1 MKNFQQNKKKVSTKY
16 SFRIISS
23 FLLLPLLFLVSC
35 SSQIASSPS
44 DIPAGSVSIKTPKV
58 ESWSL
63 ENGLQVIYYQK
74 KDVPVVSGTLYVPR
88 GALSDDSGIVGLS
101 GVMVKQMREGGIPG
115 MSPDEFDAF
124 LDSKAAGIEAS
135 QDDEVTSISFY
146 SLSEDFDDLIKTF
159 SDVIQKPE
167 FDAGRLSLWKK
178 LAKEEIRR
186 RKDSPDTMAALSFKR
201 LIYGEGSPWYK
212 PLTSKDVD
220 LIKESKMKEMH
231 GRLFNPRGAY
241 LILSGDLE
249 TEIIKSEVVKYFS
262 RWENNKNKPLERFHL
277 TKDNYQPPKGIFVL
291 ESNFEQA
298 SVITGHRSVPRDEVD
313 LYSQSLFNRVLGSSG
328 FGSLLFKEVR
338 ERRGL
343 AYSVYG
349 GFSSNMTE
357 GIFRVVLG
365 TKADSSLK
373 ALSTT
378 FDVLKGV
385 HNEPLPDDLV
395 EAARSSITNSFVF
408 KYEDPA
414 YAAQRPTLLSLYGFP
429 SDYDEKFI
437 EEVKA
442 LEIED
447 LKDFSKNNL
456 DPDNLLSVI
465 VGNVNAK
472 DIKAKVGPQVPVC
485 VLRFDEKPVLGEC
498 L

>member
-1 MKNFQQNKKKVSTKY
+1 MKNFQQYNNRVGVSY
-16 SFRIISS
+16 ISRIIFSS
-23 FLLLPLLFLVSC
+23 LFLFFVFLVSC
-35 SSQIASSPS
+35 TSRLANSPS

-63 ENGLQVIYYQK
+63 DNGLKVIYYQT
-74 KDVPVVSGTLYVPR
+74 KDVPVISGTLYVPK

-101 GVMVKQMREGGIPG
+101 GVMVQQMREGGIPG
-115 MSPDEFDAF
+115 MSPDEFDDF
-124 LDSKAAGIEAS
+124 LDSKAAAIEAS
-135 QDDEVTSISFY
+135 QDDEVSSISFY
-146 SLSEDFDDLIKTF
+146 SLSEDFNDIIKAF
-159 SDVIQKPE
+159 SNVIQRPE
-167 FDAGRLSLWKK
+167 FDAVRLSLWKK

-201 LIYGEGSPWYK
+201 LIYGEDSPWYK
-212 PLTSKDVD
+212 PLTTNDVD
-220 LIKESKMKEMH
+220 LIKEPKIREMH
-231 GRLFNPRGAY
+231 TRLFNPKGSY

-249 TEIIKSEVVKYFS
+249 SDQIKGQVFKYFS
-262 RWENNKNKPLERFHL
+262 NWEDNNKKPLERFHL
-277 TKDNYQPPKGIFVL
+277 TKDNYQAPKGIFVL

-298 SVITGHRSVPRDEVD
+298 SVITGHRSVPRDDVD

-338 ERRGL
+338 ERKGL

-365 TKADSSLK
+365 TKADTSLE

-378 FDVLKGV
+378 FDVLNGV
-385 HNEPLPDDLV
+385 YNKPLPDDLV

-408 KYEDPA
+408 KYEDPS

-442 LEIED
+442 LKIED
-447 LKDFSKNNL
+447 LSEFSKKSL

-465 VGNVNAK
+465 VGNVNPK
-472 DIKAKVGPQVPVC
+472 DIKDKVGHSVPVC